1 MEQHGGGRGAG
12 GRLQPGRF
20 RGPVRVLPGLRGSVP
35 ADAPLLLLRG
45 AGRFVTH
52 DPIGYRGGMNL
63 YGYADG
69 NPVNESDPSGY
80 GYEPFDEIADLA
92 AVIFDAGK
100 LGWDNYQGAS
110 ASEIGI
116 DRIALGLDALGL
128 VPVVPPGMGRAYA
141 LAHGG
146 TRAARAMR
154 AARAIQTLRRA
165 QAAAKVA
172 QGISF
177 ATGSGNG
184 GRSGKQP
191 RLRQILND
199 PKALSA
205 DRGWIQQEV
214 NAIRR
219 GNRSSIR
226 VPISKVLAHRRGMR
240 ARDGHSYLQSDLQDI
255 DLHKL
260 EHQHGG
266 Y

>member
-1 MEQHGGGRGAG
+1 MTR
-12 GRLQPGRF
+12 
-20 RGPVRVLPGLRGSVP
+20 
-35 ADAPLLLLRG
+35 
-45 AGRFVTH
+45 
-52 DPIGYRGGMNL
+52 DPIGYGGGMNL

-92 AVIFDAGK
+92 AVVFDTGK

-146 TRAARAMR
+146 TRAARA
-154 AARAIQTLRRA
+154 IQTLRRA

-191 RLRQILND
+191 RLRQIL
-199 PKALSA
+199 
-205 DRGWIQQEV
+205 Q
-214 NAIRR
+214 
-219 GNRSSIR
+219 
-226 VPISKVLAHRRGMR
+226 
-240 ARDGHSYLQSDLQDI
+240 
-255 DLHKL
+255 
-260 EHQHGG
+260 
-266 Y
+266 